1 MEQISTPTLHFCCPT
16 FLSSFL
22 NGKQKINW
30 TRQWVIIA
38 LLKAGVNFYCFLAA
52 EWPRGFC
59 ADRLPPTSRRRRLH
73 QPQWDGSGWGHTN
86 LTLELRGTNWA
97 YAACP
102 GMNLC
107 EIKHPSPHRGLHSLW
122 RAYTLGHEWS
132 AQMFSESNLN
142 CKVKGNTVCIQREKR
157 GWRKECEMSLQM
169 GITPQPL
176 WHILMPVS
184 VIRLFL
190 CSCRNLWNHHVA
202 LKLHTTSKPSHLG
215 WLIQFRK
222 Q

>member
-1 MEQISTPTLHFCCPT
+1 MSYNCFIKSRSAFLLLFGSRMTSGFLCGPPPSHQQEEAFASTTMRWKCLRSHKPDAWIKRHKLSLHCMSRHESVWNKTSKPTY
-16 FLSSFL
+16 
-22 NGKQKINW
+22 G
-30 TRQWVIIA
+30 
-38 LLKAGVNFYCFLAA
+38 
-52 EWPRGFC
+52 
-59 ADRLPPTSRRRRLH
+59 
-73 QPQWDGSGWGHTN
+73 GH
-86 LTLELRGTNWA
+86 L
-97 YAACP
+97 
-102 GMNLC
+102 
-107 EIKHPSPHRGLHSLW
+107 SLW
-122 RAYTLGHEWS
+122 RAYTLGNEWS

-142 CKVKGNTVCIQREKR
+142 CKVKRNTVCIQREKR

-176 WHILMPVS
+176 WHIPMPVS
-184 VIRLFL
+184 VIRLLL